1 MLFWIEFSLATV
13 SIVVAYAAP
22 RLGACWFDRAEQ
34 MLIRLARRRGLAV
47 LTVGLAA
54 LALRA
59 TLLPML
65 PIPEPA
71 CVDEFGYLL
80 LADTFSHGR
89 LTNPTHPMWLHFEGR
104 QIFWQPTYTAK
115 FYPAQGVVMALGQVL
130 LGHPYWGVWL
140 SVGVMCAVICWMLQG
155 WLPPGWALL
164 GGILAV
170 IRLGTFSY
178 WANSYFGGSVT
189 AIGGCLV
196 LGAFPRVIRSM
207 RLRDTL
213 LMGLGF
219 AIVATSRPY
228 EGLFFGLA
236 VAGGLVMW
244 PVERSRPRFWF
255 AAGRVVAPLLVALI
269 LTGLAM
275 GYYFWRT
282 TGSPW
287 ETPYFRYE
295 RTYSPAPQFP
305 WQSMRTVPVQSYR
318 RFCEY
323 FGDAVVDR
331 YQTSRTVVGFLALKF
346 DVLMTVDC
354 FYLGPAL
361 TLPLFMALVMAPC
374 GVSWKDVS
382 PNTRFLM
389 LVCGAAVVGS
399 MLPIFILPH
408 YVAAV
413 TGAILALVLQ
423 AMRYIRS
430 RPAGIFVSRAI
441 PAICLLLLVLRAGA
455 KPLHLPEPRRWLAG
469 AAPTWCALVPNNL
482 ERAATLRRLQQCPG
496 RQLVI
501 VHYGPHHDTFFNE
514 WVYNPAD
521 IDGAKVLWAR
531 DMGPSQNKELIDYFR
546 DRTVWLVE
554 ADDTPATVS
563 PYRASP

>member
-1 MLFWIEFSLATV
+1 MFFSIEFGLIALAV
-13 SIVVAYAAP
+13 ALAYASP
-22 RLGACWFDRAEQ
+22 DLGASWFERAEQ
-34 MLIRLARRRGLAV
+34 LLKRLAQRQGLAV
-47 LTVGLAA
+47 VMTGLAA

-59 TLLPML
+59 ALLPIL

-80 LADTFSHGR
+80 LADTFTHGR
-89 LTNPTHPMWLHFEGR
+89 LTNPTHPMWVHFESM
-104 QIFWQPTYTAK
+104 QIIWQPTYTSK
-115 FYPAQGVVMALGQVL
+115 FYPAQGAVMALGRVL
-130 LGHPYWGVWL
+130 LGHPFWGVWL

-155 WLPPGWALL
+155 WVPPGWALL

-196 LGAFPRVIRSM
+196 LGAFPRVIRSV

-236 VAGGLVMW
+236 VAGGLIKWLVGK
-244 PVERSRPRFWF
+244 SGPRFWF
-255 AAGRVVAPLLVALI
+255 AAGHVVAPLLVALI
-269 LTGLAM
+269 LTGFAM
-275 GYYFWRT
+275 SYYCWRT

-287 ETPYFRYE
+287 NTPYLIYD
-295 RTYSPAPQFP
+295 RTYSRAPQFP
-305 WQSMRTVPVQSYR
+305 WQSIRTAPLESYR
-318 RFCEY
+318 RFQEY
-323 FGDAVVDR
+323 FGEPVLGR
-331 YQTSRTVVGFLALKF
+331 YQTARTLLGFLALKL
-346 DVLMTVDC
+346 DVLITVDC

-361 TLPLFMALVMAPC
+361 TLPLLMALVAAPC

-382 PNTRFLM
+382 PNTRFLI
-389 LVCGAAVVGS
+389 LVCGAAIVGS

-408 YVAAV
+408 YAAPV

-423 AMRYIRS
+423 ALRYIRS

-441 PAICLLLLVLRAGA
+441 PVICLLLLVLRAGA

-496 RQLVI
+496 RQLAI
-501 VHYGPHHDTFFNE
+501 VHYGPHHDILFNE

-531 DMGPSQNKELIDYFR
+531 DMGPSRNKELIDYFR